1 MKIAELAVV
10 AVLSVL
16 AGCTGGPAGSR
27 ENWRRSS
34 PYLPNP
40 DLKKLSGISVLP
52 EKPTDRQISEY
63 LAEIEEASRGQRVFG
78 SQDPQVDLLRRI
90 GPGHLKL
97 LIPYL
102 DRKISSYLCWALPA
116 LVGEEEKELVI
127 SLLPEREEFLGIV
140 VDRGWAEEARSEI
153 VQLLKNGGANG
164 AERVPEAVGQVGRTP
179 EERAELTA
187 VFLESP
193 MTGKM
198 FPAMEGFP
206 EGDAKEIIWKACDNH
221 RDEMSFSRAVFEF
234 HAARYGRVDSLIY
247 LLKEEGKY
255 HCMLDFVG
263 GEFAREELARLLHM
277 PFDSAAMLEYVTTN
291 RAGLRFDADERR
303 YVLMKQEEEK

>member
-1 MKIAELAVV
+1 M
-10 AVLSVL
+10 
-16 AGCTGGPAGSR
+16 SR
-27 ENWRRSS
+27 
-34 PYLPNP
+34 
-40 DLKKLSGISVLP
+40 ISVLP
-52 EKPTDRQISEY
+52 EKPTDRQLSEY

-102 DRKISSYLCWALPA
+102 DRKISSYLGWALPA

-164 AERVPEAVGQVGRTP
+164 AERVPEAVGQIGRTL

-206 EGDAKEIIWKACDNH
+206 EG
-221 RDEMSFSRAVFEF
+221 
-234 HAARYGRVDSLIY
+234 
-247 LLKEEGKY
+247 
-255 HCMLDFVG
+255 
-263 GEFAREELARLLHM
+263 
-277 PFDSAAMLEYVTTN
+277 
-291 RAGLRFDADERR
+291 
-303 YVLMKQEEEK
+303 

>member
-116 LVGEEEKELVI
+116 LVGEEE
-127 SLLPEREEFLGIV
+127 RN
-140 VDRGWAEEARSEI
+140 W
-153 VQLLKNGGANG
+153 
-164 AERVPEAVGQVGRTP
+164 
-179 EERAELTA
+179 
-187 VFLESP
+187 
-193 MTGKM
+193 
-198 FPAMEGFP
+198 
-206 EGDAKEIIWKACDNH
+206 
-221 RDEMSFSRAVFEF
+221 
-234 HAARYGRVDSLIY
+234 
-247 LLKEEGKY
+247 
-255 HCMLDFVG
+255 
-263 GEFAREELARLLHM
+263 
-277 PFDSAAMLEYVTTN
+277 
-291 RAGLRFDADERR
+291 
-303 YVLMKQEEEK
+303 